1 MKLSR
6 VSRILVVLVAISA
19 AKLIAA
25 QQPQQEWVPKGIEA
39 LRQSA
44 SSKTDFTLDHSML
57 VFAAKIDA
65 NDEDLRR
72 VIAGVNGVSVHTY
85 RFPQNWAYD
94 PAALNSV
101 KKEYQAAGWKQL
113 MNRSEKDGGPGVT
126 DLWVRLENNAI
137 SNVAILQAKSN
148 EINFVSVSGSI
159 SPLDLSH
166 LGGHFGIPKL
176 EGGLV
181 VPKTEAHP

>member
-1 MKLSR
+1 MRLSR
-6 VSRILVVLVAISA
+6 MRMILVVLVAISA

-25 QQPQQEWVPKGIEA
+25 QPPQEWVPRGIEA

-72 VIAGVNGVSVHTY
+72 VIAGVNGVSVHNY

-94 PAALNSV
+94 PEALNSV

-113 MNRSEKDGGPGVT
+113 MNKSEKDGGAGVT

-148 EINFVSVSGSI
+148 EVNFVSVSGSI

-181 VPKTEAHP
+181 VPKAEAHR

>member
-57 VFAAKIDA
+57 AVSYTH
-65 NDEDLRR
+65 LR
-72 VIAGVNGVSVHTY
+72 
-85 RFPQNWAYD
+85 
-94 PAALNSV
+94 
-101 KKEYQAAGWKQL
+101 
-113 MNRSEKDGGPGVT
+113 
-126 DLWVRLENNAI
+126 
-137 SNVAILQAKSN
+137 
-148 EINFVSVSGSI
+148 
-159 SPLDLSH
+159 
-166 LGGHFGIPKL
+166 
-176 EGGLV
+176 
-181 VPKTEAHP
+181 HP

>member
-1 MKLSR
+1 MRLSR
-6 VSRILVVLVAISA
+6 MRMILVVLVAISA

-25 QQPQQEWVPKGIEA
+25 QPPQEWVPRGIEA

-72 VIAGVNGVSVHTY
+72 VIAGVNGVSVHNY

-94 PAALNSV
+94 PEALNSV
-101 KKEYQAAGWKQL
+101 KKEY
-113 MNRSEKDGGPGVT
+113 
-126 DLWVRLENNAI
+126 
-137 SNVAILQAKSN
+137 
-148 EINFVSVSGSI
+148 
-159 SPLDLSH
+159 
-166 LGGHFGIPKL
+166 
-176 EGGLV
+176 
-181 VPKTEAHP
+181 